1 MKQKSWKV
9 YLAAALTAVMLLSPV
24 TATISGGVLA
34 WEEQTAQAQQEVGYY
49 GRQLD
54 GASLDIYQALAAHQ
68 SELMELREIKVTFT
82 EPVLDEEYDGSIA
95 QRAWDAFVY
104 DHPEI
109 FWIDISGT
117 TNQGV
122 GYGQYFYTMTLR
134 LQDAQAG
141 TSSYNRYYRTHPD
154 ELKSDQAQMLAQARA
169 VAKQA
174 AELGTRYEQIAYIH
188 DWLAANNRYN
198 DTAAADLSRYP
209 LAHQAVSAL
218 VPDREGGPV
227 CDGYSKAFQLIC
239 DLLDIPCVCISG
251 TGISG
256 GKAGSHM
263 WNAVQMEDGKCY
275 GVDVTWD
282 DTDSKGGR
290 GATDTFLLVG
300 TETVVEGRVTFRDGH
315 VPVGNFSKGGYE
327 FDYPTLSK
335 TAYEANTRDTS
346 GTKLEA
352 SALAGVQKALTQSG
366 CTMVS
371 APAEVSL
378 LKRDTLMT
386 AVRVDFG
393 SATARPTA
401 IVRVDGSSVRPVP
414 ASWSWADGRLTANVR
429 LTEGGILVP
438 VTTSARTFSDVPAD
452 AWYTQVVNEA
462 VQRLWMNGTGS
473 DRFSPEGELTGAQ
486 LRAILLRILGVPEE
500 KAAAGAPWYA
510 GSEEAAANLGF
521 LGAGV
526 DADKVQTR
534 ADAAIALTHMLT
546 LLEKEQTLSPAE
558 ADAILAPYKDTADL
572 ADDTRYA
579 LAMLVKNG
587 LLQGVA
593 EGKLAPEAELT
604 RAQMAALCSRI
615 AVLIA

>member
-1 MKQKSWKV
+1 MRQKSWKV

-154 ELKSDQAQMLAQARA
+154 ELKSDQAQMLSQARA

-263 WNAVQMEDGKCY
+263 WNAVQMEDGKWY

-452 AWYTQVVNEA
+452 AWYTQVVTGA
-462 VQRLWMNGTGS
+462 VQRRW
-473 DRFSPEGELTGAQ
+473 RTGAS
-486 LRAILLRILGVPEE
+486 LP
-500 KAAAGAPWYA
+500 
-510 GSEEAAANLGF
+510 
-521 LGAGV
+521 
-526 DADKVQTR
+526 
-534 ADAAIALTHMLT
+534 
-546 LLEKEQTLSPAE
+546 
-558 ADAILAPYKDTADL
+558 
-572 ADDTRYA
+572 
-579 LAMLVKNG
+579 
-587 LLQGVA
+587 
-593 EGKLAPEAELT
+593 
-604 RAQMAALCSRI
+604 
-615 AVLIA
+615 

>member
-1 MKQKSWKV
+1 MRQKSWKV

-263 WNAVQMEDGKCY
+263 WNAVQMEDGKWY

-593 EGKLAPEAELT
+593 EGRLAPEAELT

>member
-1 MKQKSWKV
+1 MRQKSWKV

-263 WNAVQMEDGKCY
+263 WNAVQMEDGKWY

>member
-263 WNAVQMEDGKCY
+263 WNAVQMEDGKWY

>member
-1 MKQKSWKV
+1 MRQKSWKV

-263 WNAVQMEDGKCY
+263 WNAVQMEDGKWY

-300 TETVVEGRVTFRDGH
+300 TETVVVGRVTFRDGH

-593 EGKLAPEAELT
+593 EGRLAPEAELT

>member
-1 MKQKSWKV
+1 MRQKSWKV

-117 TNQGV
+117 TNLGV

-263 WNAVQMEDGKCY
+263 WNAVQMEDGKWY

-593 EGKLAPEAELT
+593 EGRLAPEAELT

>member
-1 MKQKSWKV
+1 MRQKSWKV

-154 ELKSDQAQMLAQARA
+154 ELKSDQAQMLSQARA

-263 WNAVQMEDGKCY
+263 WNAVQMEDGKWY

-546 LLEKEQTLSPAE
+546 LLEKEQTFSPAE

>member
-1 MKQKSWKV
+1 MRQKSWKV

-154 ELKSDQAQMLAQARA
+154 ELKSDQAQMLSQARA

-263 WNAVQMEDGKCY
+263 WNAVQMEDGKWY

-315 VPVGNFSKGGYE
+315 VPAGNFSKDGYE
-327 FDYPTLSK
+327 FAYPTLSK

-438 VTTSARTFSDVPAD
+438 VTTSARIFSDVPAD

-473 DRFSPEGELTGAQ
+473 NRFSPEGELTGAQ